1 MRIIA
6 GTFKGRPIAA
16 PKGQSTRPTGGRTR
30 EAVFNL
36 IAHAE
41 WAPPLDGAR
50 VIDLFA
56 GSGAL
61 GLEAMS
67 RGADFCVFVESDS
80 GARGTIRDNCETL
93 DLFGSTRIQRRSA
106 TDLGPIPA
114 GVGAPF
120 TIAFLDPPYHK
131 GLVEPALA
139 QLAKGGWLAEDAI
152 AIVETAADEALAFTG
167 WDLLDERT
175 YGAAKVSFLKQA

>member
-6 GTFKGRPIAA
+6 GEFKGRPIAA

-36 IAHAE
+36 ISHAA
-41 WAPPLDGAR
+41 WAPALDDAR

-67 RGADFCVFVESDS
+67 RGAAFCVFVETDS

-93 DLFGSTRIQRRSA
+93 GLFGTTRIQRRSA
-106 TDLGPIPA
+106 TDLGPLPA
-114 GVGAPF
+114 GVGEPF
-120 TIAFLDPPYHK
+120 TIAFRPITRDWSSQPSPSSQ
-131 GLVEPALA
+131 PAA
-139 QLAKGGWLAEDAI
+139 GWQRMPSLSLKPLPTKYLHLMAGSGWTNAP
-152 AIVETAADEALAFTG
+152 TARQRSA
-167 WDLLDERT
+167 
-175 YGAAKVSFLKQA
+175 S

>member
-6 GTFKGRPIAA
+6 GEFKGRPIAA

-36 IAHAE
+36 ISHAA
-41 WAPPLDGAR
+41 WAPALEGAR

-67 RGADFCVFVESDS
+67 RGAAFCVFVETDA

-93 DLFGSTRIQRRSA
+93 GLFGTTRIQRRSA
-106 TDLGPIPA
+106 TDLGPVPA
-114 GVGAPF
+114 GVGEPF
-120 TIAFLDPPYHK
+120 NIAFLDPPYHK
-131 GLVEPALA
+131 GLAEPALA
-139 QLAKGGWLAEDAI
+139 QLATGGWLAADAI
-152 AIVETAADEALAFTG
+152 AIVETAADEMLAFDG
-167 WDLLDERT
+167 WERLDERT
-175 YGAAKVSFLKQA
+175 YGAAKVSFLKRA